1 MGRCGAMG
9 TASIPVTIIRCS
21 AAVNSSAPKKATQ
34 RGRLR
39 HGAAAGVTCRTARS
53 GRCPGNIDNGDPDCN
68 RPSAWMKLATYNDG
82 SRDGQ
87 LVVVSSDL
95 SLAHYASAI
104 ASRLQQVLDDWNFL
118 SPQLEDLA
126 RTLNQGKSRHAFAF
140 EPRQCMAPLP
150 RAFQRVTGSAYP
162 RHWERLRQAGGAP
175 PQAPEPD
182 TEPMLRQA
190 RSDEFLGPHGDIV
203 ATGEG
208 QDIDIEVELAVVTGD
223 LRRGCGAASAI
234 EGVRLLLLASDV
246 TLRNRAGVEAERGFG
261 LLHSK
266 PATAFAPVAVTPDEL
281 GAAWHAG
288 RAGLTLECRVNAKP
302 FGRCDA
308 TAGMQFHFG
317 ELISHLCR
325 TRNLRAGS
333 IVGTGCVSGGDA
345 TGALCIAEQRAI
357 ETSTG
362 AAPTTQFLK
371 LGDTVRIDAHDAT
384 GASVFGAIDQHVRGI
399 EPASSA

>member
-1 MGRCGAMG
+1 M
-9 TASIPVTIIRCS
+9 
-21 AAVNSSAPKKATQ
+21 KATQ

-39 HGAAAGVTCRTARS
+39 HGAASGVKCRAARLARRS
-53 GRCPGNIDNGDPDCN
+53 GNIDNGDPDCN
-68 RPSAWMKLATYNDG
+68 RLSAWMKLATYKDG

-87 LVVVSSDL
+87 LIVVSSDL
-95 SLAHYASAI
+95 LLAHYASDI

-126 RTLNQGKSRHAFAF
+126 RTLNQGKARHAFAF

-162 RHWERLRQAGGAP
+162 SHWERLRQAGGAP

-190 RSDEFLGPHGDIV
+190 RSDEFLGPHDGIV
-203 ATGEG
+203 ATGEE
-208 QDIDIEVELAVVTGD
+208 QDIDFEVELAVVTGD
-223 LRRGCGAASAI
+223 LRRGCSAASAI
-234 EGVRLLLLASDV
+234 EGVRLLLLAGDV
-246 TLRNRAGVEAERGFG
+246 TLRNRASVEAARGFG

-266 PATAFAPVAVTPDEL
+266 PATTFAPVAVTPDEL

-288 RAGLTLECRVNAKP
+288 RAGLTLECRVNDKP

-308 TAGMQFHFG
+308 AAGMQFHFG

-325 TRNLRAGS
+325 TRDLRAGS
-333 IVGTGCVSGGDA
+333 IVGTGCVSDRDA
-345 TGALCIAEQRAI
+345 AGALCIAEQRAI
-357 ETSTG
+357 ETTAG

-371 LGDTVRIDAHDAT
+371 TGDTVRLDARDAA
-384 GASVFGAIDQHVRGI
+384 GASVFGAIEQHVRNN
-399 EPASSA
+399 EPASGA